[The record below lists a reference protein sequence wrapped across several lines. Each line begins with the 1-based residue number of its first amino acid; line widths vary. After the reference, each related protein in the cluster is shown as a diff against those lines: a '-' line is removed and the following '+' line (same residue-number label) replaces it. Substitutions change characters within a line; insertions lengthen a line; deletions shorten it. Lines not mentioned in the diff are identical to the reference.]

1 MTGGAV
7 FLSWKQHEI
16 PKCHRMSSS
25 TYIRGSERNC
35 VVSLLGSG
43 VNLFLSF
50 LCFFPCFFVVHWL
63 LLLVLCL
70 LWVCLPNG
78 CMQPSLCHF
87 PRQVFDI
94 FISCFAGRLLKVFGS
109 CDFFLRWCPY
119 SCSCYVPDCW
129 YTSIPIYP
137 DPSRLPAV
145 SHFSNPPWKQQTI
158 DIYRSYRWLI
168 AWVGNI
174 ENGSFF
180 TAGTLFENQRMIV
193 FQGRWEAIH
202 CRKKAWQMERDHRR
216 SEWHVSKKGT
226 STSKNHV
233 LTMFFLVYSK
243 LFFTLYYA
251 DDLVGQKPFTAYMPI
266 LLGTRFSPALKK
278 QLFDHLKVH
287 KSIRSFY

>member
-7 FLSWKQHEI
+7 SLLWKQHEI

-25 TYIRGSERNC
+25 TYILGTERNC

-50 LCFFPCFFVVHWL
+50 LCFFPLLFVVHWL
-63 LLLVLCL
+63 LLVVLCCIMSL
-70 LWVCLPNG
+70 LA
-78 CMQPSLCHF
+78 QPLHATIVVSLSPPSIWH
-87 PRQVFDI
+87 I
-94 FISCFAGRLLKVFGS
+94 HLLFRRAVAQGFWFMWL
-109 CDFFLRWCPY
+109 CLRWCPY

-145 SHFSNPPWKQQTI
+145 SHFSNPPGKQHTI

-174 ENGSFF
+174 ENGSFS

-193 FQGRWEAIH
+193 FEGRWEAIH

-226 STSKNHV
+226 STSKNHALA
-233 LTMFFLVYSK
+233 LTMFFLVYAK
-243 LFFTLYYA
+243 LFFALYYA

-266 LLGTRFSPALKK
+266 LLGTLFFTRLKK
-278 QLFDHLKVH
+278 TVIW
-287 KSIRSFY
+287 SS